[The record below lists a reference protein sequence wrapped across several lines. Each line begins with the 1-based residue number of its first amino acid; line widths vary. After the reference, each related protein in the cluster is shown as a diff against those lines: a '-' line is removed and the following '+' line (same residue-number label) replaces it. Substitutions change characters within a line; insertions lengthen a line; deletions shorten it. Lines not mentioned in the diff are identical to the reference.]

1 LGQDNNPGEQNLVP
15 LGYGYLTE
23 GQSKYAVN
31 PVSQLRPNGNSIS
44 PFAAQIGNTMP
55 NFQNR
60 TLAAQPG
67 GHGHSGH
74 TQNYLNNLTVNL
86 LDYAFP
92 LDAPTAFMP
101 QGNPNAPPASRG
113 IGAYPFVVS
122 IYDLNNWVG
131 TVNSG
136 TSYLVAIETTTY
148 VQLWNP
154 HNYPPDGINGALTV
168 QYNNSDQVLVNGT
181 TETLSSPPDATVIF
195 TANPNNDTGTPA
207 IISPLFETGIVGQ
220 QFNYQIK
227 AANGYQDPKGKIMPN
242 EYRVVVLPGPTP
254 SCVATGRNH
263 YTASGLPPGLTLRQN
278 GAKAGLINGTPTV
291 DPNVTYT
298 NGYHDY
304 SVTISE
310 RTSCGTT
317 PNATLTIRIYR

>member
-1 LGQDNNPGEQNLVP
+1 L
-15 LGYGYLTE
+15 
-23 GQSKYAVN
+23 
-31 PVSQLRPNGNSIS
+31 
-44 PFAAQIGNTMP
+44 P
-55 NFQNR
+55 NFSNR
-60 TLAAQPG
+60 DVANQPG

-74 TQNYLNNLTVNL
+74 TRNYVNNLTADL
-86 LDYAFP
+86 LNYAFP

-101 QGNPNAPPASRG
+101 PGNPSAPPSSRG

-136 TSYLVAIETTTY
+136 TTNLVAIETTTY
-148 VQLWNP
+148 VQIWNP
-154 HNYPPDGINGALTV
+154 HNFPTDGLSGALTIHY
-168 QYNNSDQVLVNGT
+168 QNSDQVLVGPAGQQT
-181 TETLSSPPDATVIF
+181 PQTLSSPPDATVIF
-195 TANPNNDTGTPA
+195 TANPNSDSGKPV
-207 IISPLFETGIVGQ
+207 IISPLFETGNVGTP
-220 QFNYQIK
+220 FNYQIK
-227 AANGYQDPKGKIMPN
+227 AANGYQDPKGKIKPN
-242 EYRVVVLPGPTP
+242 EYRVVVMPAPTP
-254 SCVATGRNH
+254 SCISEGRNN
-263 YTASGLPPGLTLRQN
+263 YTATGLPPGLSLAGGGR
-278 GAKAGLINGTPTV
+278 KAGLISGTPTV